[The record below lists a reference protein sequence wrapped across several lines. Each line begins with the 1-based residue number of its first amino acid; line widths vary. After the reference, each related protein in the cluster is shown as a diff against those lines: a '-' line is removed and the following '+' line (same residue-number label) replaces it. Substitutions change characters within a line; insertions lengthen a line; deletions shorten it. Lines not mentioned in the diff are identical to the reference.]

1 MSHQREEKALRDIPK
16 ECSEGDWV
24 KPCLAIYEVIIR
36 ASPLVCERR
45 KLKLKC
51 LSPMTT
57 ILPKR
62 EINADGTKKSTT
74 TVDSPKCEFPCSGC
88 WVETGVRANSP
99 WAFFR
104 RTERLVSW
112 AWYTCANPCTT
123 KKKRKERK
131 KGSTRRCKE
140 IQAKLGQLTSFRSL
154 SEVPFYIQFFP
165 SCARLRQ
172 MIRGD
177 EY

>member
-1 MSHQREEKALRDIPK
+1 MRGLIDNERFFDAPKDLCRELGTLAQTLVQR
-16 ECSEGDWV
+16 
-24 KPCLAIYEVIIR
+24 
-36 ASPLVCERR
+36 
-45 KLKLKC
+45 
-51 LSPMTT
+51 
-57 ILPKR
+57 
-62 EINADGTKKSTT
+62 
-74 TVDSPKCEFPCSGC
+74 
-88 WVETGVRANSP
+88 
-99 WAFFR
+99 
-104 RTERLVSW
+104 
-112 AWYTCANPCTT
+112 
-123 KKKRKERK
+123 KKKRKEGK